1 MDKKRYY
8 ILEKIIDR
16 YENSKNDWRGE
27 TSENRSFPIQQSD
40 FDACGRSELLEEA
53 RELEQLGL
61 IKVKWFGGH
70 SDIDRVTYHLERMPQ
85 IYELTG
91 RSPKRMQVEADRLLV
106 ECYANEAETEWLRS
120 YYEDLIGQL
129 EKGKTPQDL
138 KKYGPLLFRCL
149 NALEKLR
156 EPMFVR
162 IFSSQYLSDPGHRGS
177 KVFQSKLKP
186 RVVSIAKKYHHP
198 MVDDSMEDYQVLEQL
213 YLTDYAQELAVKGEL
228 RIELNGKELNL
239 AQFPY
244 GTVLN
249 TETLKHARICGK
261 QGIKKVISVENKAN
275 FMAMAYEPGTLIL
288 FSHGFFSP
296 LEREFLKCLER
307 MLEGVGDAGTKVVGE
322 VQYYHTGDLDYGGV
336 RIFQHI
342 RKNIFPKLEPY
353 QMDVEQF
360 ERYLDYASDM
370 EQSAW
375 EKLSQVEEPRLQ
387 PLIKKILETRK
398 VIEQEA
404 FLAKM

>member
-27 TSENRSFPIQQSD
+27 ISENRSFPIQQSD

-70 SDIDRVTYHLERMPQ
+70 SDIDRVTYHLERLPK

-156 EPMFVR
+156 EPVFVR
-162 IFSSQYLSDPGHRGS
+162 IFSSQYLSDSGHRGS

-186 RVVSIAKKYHHP
+186 RVVSITKKYHHP

-228 RIELNGKELNL
+228 RIELNGQEINL

-261 QGIKKVISVENKAN
+261 QDIKKVISVENKAN
-275 FMAMAYEPGTLIL
+275 FVSMAYEPGTLIV

-296 LEREFLKCLER
+296 LEREFLKKLER
-307 MLEGVGDAGTKVVGE
+307 VLESTVR
-322 VQYYHTGDLDYGGV
+322 YYHTGDLDYGGI

-342 RKNIFPKLEPY
+342 RRYIFPKLEPY
-353 QMDVEQF
+353 QMDAEQF
-360 ERYLDYASDM
+360 DRYLEYASDI
-370 EQSAW
+370 EDSAW
-375 EKLSQVEEPRLQ
+375 EKLCQVSEPLLQ
-387 PLIKKILETRK
+387 PLTDRILETRK

-404 FLAKM
+404 FLVKV